1 MGNLCNLCGLCGYVK
16 ERVRDLEATVHDMQA
31 FLRRR
36 RM

>member
-16 ERVRDLEATVHDMQA
+16 ERVRDLEATVNDMQA